1 MAAHLA
7 ANEVDIAGTKLTFGE
22 FLEMD
27 PKKERFT
34 SDRKANE
41 MLTREY
47 RKPFVV
53 PDKV

>member
-1 MAAHLA
+1 MVMAATQFADVLIDVGHYD
-7 ANEVDIAGTKLTFGE
+7 NEADA
-22 FLEMD
+22 
-27 PKKERFT
+27 
-34 SDRKANE
+34 